1 MLNVHVINGPN
12 LNRLG
17 KREPHIYGAKTLH
30 DLEKKVAAHADQLGG
45 AVTFF
50 QYSSEGAIIDC
61 LHAAEET
68 ADAVILNPAA
78 FTHYSYALRDA
89 IASIGIP
96 VVEVHLSNVHAREA
110 FRAVSVTAP
119 VCRGQISGFGF
130 EGYCMALD
138 FLYREE
144 LA

>member
-1 MLNVHVINGPN
+1 MLKVHIINGPN

-17 KREPHIYGAKTLH
+17 KREPHVYGSETLD
-30 DLEKKVAAHADQLGG
+30 DLEKKVTAHADRLG
-45 AVTFF
+45 AEVTFF
-50 QYSSEGAIIDC
+50 QHSSEGAIIDT
-61 LHAAEET
+61 LHAAEEQ

-78 FTHYSYALRDA
+78 FTHYSYAVRDA
-89 IASIGIP
+89 CASISIP
-96 VVEVHLSNVHAREA
+96 VVEVHLSNVHARES
-110 FRAVSVTAP
+110 FRSVSVTAP

-144 LA
+144 SK